1 MPEPLFLGIDGGGSK
16 LRLVIV
22 NTNLDEL
29 ASLTAGPAN
38 PNIIGHEAARRKV
51 RRGIVDVLDIA
62 GLREENISAVG
73 IGIAGA
79 SNLHSESWLVET
91 VKPVLPESCLTT
103 SSDLEIALA
112 GALAQGHGIL
122 LLAGTGSAAYG
133 VSPAGERLQIGGWG
147 YLLGDEGSSFWIG
160 SQLLKHVLRARDAG
174 NAPRQSGLA
183 QACLDELGLSEVTD
197 LIAWVYRSEEAPATR
212 VAGLAPLVLD
222 RAEHG
227 DGLAVEILTR
237 AAAHLAEQVET
248 MRRRLKYEGAP
259 IAFAG
264 GLLDKANWLST
275 ELTRRLGLPERP
287 TAMHPPVIGA
297 AILAKWKWSAA
308 NRI

>member
-103 SSDLEIALA
+103 SYDSAIALA
-112 GALAQGHGIL
+112 RALAQGHGIL
-122 LLAGTGSAAYG
+122 LLAGTGSAVDG
-133 VSPAGERLQIGGWG
+133 VSPAGERLPLCWS
-147 YLLGDEGSSFWIG
+147 GS
-160 SQLLKHVLRARDAG
+160 LR
-174 NAPRQSGLA
+174 
-183 QACLDELGLSEVTD
+183 
-197 LIAWVYRSEEAPATR
+197 
-212 VAGLAPLVLD
+212 
-222 RAEHG
+222 
-227 DGLAVEILTR
+227 
-237 AAAHLAEQVET
+237 
-248 MRRRLKYEGAP
+248 GA
-259 IAFAG
+259 
-264 GLLDKANWLST
+264 
-275 ELTRRLGLPERP
+275 
-287 TAMHPPVIGA
+287 
-297 AILAKWKWSAA
+297 
-308 NRI
+308 